1 MKALVRFVVGSL
13 STSVVLGVII
23 ALAVVLVGILAT
35 GVVAICKIIPWQI
48 GVAALFILGI
58 VINFLGEKDNGG
70 KKILFLKEALIIKKT
85 AESILGGKCKAVYVE
100 WNDNVEVLG
109 FTSKKIVQGTEKLPV
124 YCPSTP
130 MTATGFLYF
139 VEENKIKDAGLS
151 NLEAA
156 MILASGGL

>member
-1 MKALVRFVVGSL
+1 VKTLIRFVVGSL
-13 STSVVLGVII
+13 STSVVLGIII

-48 GVAALFILGI
+48 GAAALFILGI

-70 KKILFLKEALIIKKT
+70 KKILFLKEALIIKRT
-85 AESILGGKCKAVYVE
+85 AESVLRGKCKAVYIE
-100 WNDNVEVLG
+100 WNDNIEALG
-109 FTSKKIVQGTEKLPV
+109 YTSRKPVQGTEKLAV

-130 MTATGFLYF
+130 MTATGLLYL
-139 VEENKIKDAGLS
+139 VKEDKIRDAGLT